1 MGERHAL
8 QDSFLNSVRK
18 AKCQVTIF
26 LVSGIKLQGT
36 ITSFD
41 NFCILLSRDG
51 AAQLVYKHAISTIM
65 PAQNISLYRKGGD
78 DVGSG
83 DSDDSDNLD
92 RDDA

>member
-1 MGERHAL
+1 MGDRHAL
-8 QDSFLNSVRK
+8 QDVFLNSVRK

-51 AAQLVYKHAISTIM
+51 VAQLVYKHAISTIM
-65 PAQNISLYRKGGD
+65 PAQNVVLYRK
-78 DVGSG
+78 
-83 DSDDSDNLD
+83 SDDASDLD
-92 RDDA
+92 GGVEREGSDEPEV